1 MIRKLIVAFLLPRL
15 IRFVSRRFGQNGQR
29 RQY

>member
-15 IRFVSRRFGQNGQR
+15 VRFVSRRFGQRGGR
-29 RQY
+29 YPS

>member
-15 IRFVSRRFGQNGQR
+15 IQFISRRFGGRGQR
-29 RQY
+29 RTY